1 MSVDLNLGIEAVI
14 VPNREL
20 FSSFKEEENVT
31 FRVIACDVREDVTN
45 QIKLNAFGNIVIS
58 GDNLDE
64 LSMNVPRKIYLT
76 PSPSQKYKD
85 GYVAKIPVDPIPDNP
100 KEQWVFLSS
109 VISEENVNAFK
120 QEYDPDNDKIIDII
134 MDKKNETFI
143 SRNVIGYGVKR
154 IEKLKT
160 KIKSREEYARTYILL
175 SEYNMTDNMIQRI
188 YRKYLSEHE
197 VKKIIS
203 KNIYQ
208 FTEVEGIGFKKI
220 DEIYL
225 GLEKSSKTDKGRIA
239 SGLHFYLEENQ
250 SNGNTRVEKRKLV
263 QGTTTLLDISL
274 KLINE
279 CLEEKKVEIKIE
291 EIYKVGEILSVQ
303 NKENVGKDI
312 VLFNGKYSTRLAF
325 YAEWLVF
332 SQITR
337 RSSEKPNLIK
347 HDMNKMIDGFQEK
360 EGFLLSDEQRQFFI
374 DIFESSIGFLS
385 GNAGSGKAVT
395 NSTMIPTPNG
405 FVRNGD
411 LKVGSYVF
419 DRLGNKTK
427 ILGVYPQG
435 MKKVFK
441 VILSDGRE
449 VLCNDEHIWTTFT
462 SRGNFKDRT
471 VREMLDLGLF
481 ATDDRPRKDGTQRR
495 TSKFSIP
502 ANECVDYEE
511 KELGLDP
518 YLLGVLIANGA
529 LTEKYLTVS
538 TNDEFTIEKISKI
551 QSYSYRKNSSKNY
564 NWNFKYNSKVYTDSE
579 QGRFGVKTKDIV
591 PESLMVTSKY
601 KHIPREYLESSKE
614 QRLELLKGL
623 MDNDGTIGIA
633 PRYNCSY
640 STISPQLRDDVLE
653 LVRSLGYKATVS
665 IDDRVGTKHYKNIS
679 YEIHIL
685 IPNSEKHN
693 LFSLPRKLERVKE
706 AQLLKEK
713 NRRYDRVE
721 ISDIIDMGY
730 EEEMTCIMVDNDEHL
745 YLCNDF
751 VVTHNTTSQKL
762 MLQYAKETGQSIV
775 FLAPTGRARKKLEE
789 YTGHTAHTIHSFV
802 GSTLC
807 EDPSNIYFVDESSMV
822 DVNLALKLFSVIPSG
837 SKIVF
842 AGDDCQIPSV
852 AYGNFLYDSLN
863 NETTFVSKYTK
874 IFRQGEGGILDI
886 ITKMRQGIPFIPNT
900 FRERKVFG
908 NNCVFDLRRPKE
920 NEDITDQAVTAY
932 INAMETKKYAIDD
945 VVILSPTKK
954 GVKGT
959 TSINNKIQK
968 YTNPQSQYKNEFE
981 SMTNNID
988 VSFREGDLI
997 MNQKNHKSLDTYTQ
1011 MGNTFMNNEK
1021 GISIVNGDIG
1031 VILVIE
1037 DDGRKVYVKFDDGI
1051 VMFQKKDFNSGMIIH
1066 GWCITGHKS
1075 QGSEYKVVICLIDSS
1090 ATYQMNGNL
1099 MYTMC
1104 SRAKELLLVL
1114 GDSMTIN
1121 RSLKK
1126 FENLERETNLLD
1138 FFKIND
1144 AVGRLKKNDK
1154 K

>member
-1 MSVDLNLGIEAVI
+1 MLENEHTGIEAVLK
-14 VPNREL
+14 PSMEL
-20 FSSFKEEENVT
+20 FSSFNEEDESR
-31 FRVIACDVREDVTN
+31 FRVIACDVVSDPDN
-45 QIKLNAFGNIVIS
+45 QIETNSFGNVVIS
-58 GDNLDE
+58 GDNLDD
-64 LSMNVPRKIYLT
+64 LSMNVPRKVFLT
-76 PSPSQKYKD
+76 PSPSRKYKD
-85 GYVAKIPVDPIPDNP
+85 GYVARIPVDPIPENS
-100 KEQWVFLSS
+100 KEQWMFLQTL
-109 VISEENVNAFK
+109 ISESEVNAFK
-120 QEYDPDNDKIIDII
+120 QVYDSENDKIIDII
-134 MDKKNETFI
+134 NNQSEQVKIVKH
-143 SRNVIGYGVKR
+143 VIGYREKKL
-154 IEKLKT
+154 EKLRT
-160 KIKSREEYARTYILL
+160 KIRDREEYARTYILL
-175 SEYNMTDNMIQRI
+175 EKYDMSDNMIQRI
-188 YRKYLSEHE
+188 YRKYQDEHE
-197 VKKIIS
+197 IKKILK
-203 KNIYQ
+203 KNIYK
-208 FTEVEGIGFKKI
+208 FTDVNGIGFKKI

-225 GLEKSSKTDKGRIA
+225 TLDGSSKEDEHRIA
-239 SGLHFYLEENQ
+239 SGLYYYLEENQ
-250 SNGNTRVEKRKLV
+250 KNGNTRIDARKLV
-263 QGTTTLLDISL
+263 QGTTELLGISSKLIRDSL
-274 KLINE
+274 KDKSI
-279 CLEEKKVEIKIE
+279 VIKPSD
-291 EIYKVGEILSVQ
+291 IYNVGEILDSNNEDNI
-303 NKENVGKDI
+303 NKNI
-312 VLFNGKYSTRLAF
+312 VLFNDMYSTRF
-325 YAEWLVF
+325 SFFTEWSLFDTLVE
-332 SQITR
+332 
-337 RSSEKPNLIK
+337 RSKTKPHLIR
-347 HDMNKMIDGFQEK
+347 HDMQDMIDRFEED
-360 EGFLLSDEQRQFFI
+360 EGFALSDEQSKFFL
-374 DIFESSIGFLS
+374 DMFESSVSFLS
-385 GNAGSGKAVT
+385 GNAGSGKCLT

-481 ATDDRPRKDGTQRR
+481 ATDDRPRKDGTKRR

-518 YLLGVLIANGA
+518 YLLGALIANG
-529 LTEKYLTVS
+529 YLRGRTIEFS
-538 TNDEFTIEKISKI
+538 SADEFTINKIAK
-551 QSYSYRKNSSKNY
+551 KLNSDLVDYASSNY
-564 NWNFKYNSKVYTDSE
+564 TWKFRDGK
-579 QGRFGVKTKDIV
+579 GIVKTKDIV

-623 MDNDGTIGIA
+623 MDNDGSISVA

-775 FLAPTGRARKKLEE
+775 FLAPTGRARKKLAE

-802 GSTLC
+802 GSMLS
-807 EDPSNIYFVDESSMV
+807 EMKYNIYFVDESSMV
-822 DVNLALKLFSVIPSG
+822 DVVLAMKLLDVVPEN

-842 AGDDCQIPSV
+842 AGDDSQIPSV
-852 AYGNFLYDSLN
+852 AYGNFLYDCLN
-863 NETTFVSKYTK
+863 NNTTFVNKYTK
-874 IFRQGEGGILDI
+874 IFRQSEGGILDI
-886 ITKMRQGIPFIPNT
+886 VTKIRQGISFIPNI

-908 NNCVFDLRRPKE
+908 KDCVVDLRRPE
-920 NEDITDQAVTAY
+920 SGQDITDQAVKAY
-932 INAMETKKYAIDD
+932 QNVLATNKYKVDD
-945 VVILSPTKK
+945 IVILSPTKK
-954 GVKGT
+954 GKKGT
-959 TSINNKIQK
+959 TTVNNKIQSIV
-968 YTNPQSQYKNEFE
+968 NPNDGTLEEFE
-981 SMTNNID
+981 SMSNGID
-988 VSFREGDLI
+988 VIFREGDLV
-997 MNQKNHKSLDTYTQ
+997 MNQKNHKELQTYIQ
-1011 MGNTFMNNEK
+1011 IGNVFAEDASS
-1021 GISIVNGDIG
+1021 ISIVNGDIG
-1031 VILVIE
+1031 TIVGIVNQR
-1037 DDGRKVYVKFDDGI
+1037 DFYVKFDEGI
-1051 VMFQKKDFNSGMIIH
+1051 VQFKKSDFTNGMIIH

-1075 QGSEYKVVICLIDSS
+1075 QGSEYKVVICMVDSS
-1090 ATYQMNGNL
+1090 SSFQMNGNL
-1099 MYTMC
+1099 LYTMG
-1104 SRAKELLLVL
+1104 SRAKELLLFL
-1114 GDSMTIN
+1114 GDSVTIN
-1121 RSLKK
+1121 RALKK
-1126 FENLERETNLLD
+1126 FENLERETNLIN
-1138 FFKIND
+1138 FFKIHD
-1144 AVGRLKKNDK
+1144 ELMELKGK
-1154 K
+1154 